1 MKIIS
6 ALAAAASLIAVISG
20 CCQSPY
26 FAYPRLDQPH
36 GTVQY
41 QRQLYS
47 KFDPFPDPNIGP
59 GIPDF
64 RPADYQDPA
73 RDKSSLHVPYNYS
86 NYNSRS
92 YINCYPNNSS
102 NCCPNNCYP
111 SNCYP
116 SNCCQ

>member
-1 MKIIS
+1 MKSYLIV
-6 ALAAAASLIAVISG
+6 AVLLLAAAVSG

-73 RDKSSLHVPYNYS
+73 RDKSSIRVP
-86 NYNSRS
+86 
-92 YINCYPNNSS
+92 CYPNS
-102 NCCPNNCYP
+102 Y
-111 SNCYP
+111 
-116 SNCCQ
+116 CQ

>member
-1 MKIIS
+1 MKLYT
-6 ALAAAASLIAVISG
+6 LAAVLLLTAAFSG
-20 CCQSPY
+20 CCHSPY

-73 RDKSSLHVPYNYS
+73 RDKSSLRVPYNYS
-86 NYNSRS
+86 NSYRS
-92 YINCYPNNSS
+92 NNF
-102 NCCPNNCYP
+102 NCYP
-111 SNCYP
+111 SNCSP
-116 SNCCQ
+116 SNCYPNSCCQ

>member
-1 MKIIS
+1 MKS
-6 ALAAAASLIAVISG
+6 YLLAAVLLLAAAVSG

-73 RDKSSLHVPYNYS
+73 RDKSSLRVPVNCPNGYP
-86 NYNSRS
+86 
-92 YINCYPNNSS
+92 NCYPNS
-102 NCCPNNCYP
+102 Y
-111 SNCYP
+111 
-116 SNCCQ
+116 CQ

>member
-1 MKIIS
+1 MKSYAII
-6 ALAAAASLIAVISG
+6 AALLLAAAISG

-73 RDKSSLHVPYNYS
+73 RDKSSLRVPGSYS
-86 NYNSRS
+86 NGYYSNGYYRNGYNCCPNS
-92 YINCYPNNSS
+92 YPNCYPNN
-102 NCCPNNCYP
+102 
-111 SNCYP
+111 
-116 SNCCQ
+116 CCQ

>member
-1 MKIIS
+1 MKS
-6 ALAAAASLIAVISG
+6 YTLAAVLLLTAAISG

-36 GTVQY
+36 GTVEY

-64 RPADYQDPA
+64 RPSDYQDPA
-73 RDKSSLHVPYNYS
+73 RDKSSLRVPYNYS
-86 NYNSRS
+86 NSYRSNSF
-92 YINCYPNNSS
+92 
-102 NCCPNNCYP
+102 NCYP

-116 SNCCQ
+116 NSCCQ

>member
-1 MKIIS
+1 MKNISVLAVAIAII
-6 ALAAAASLIAVISG
+6 AAFSG
-20 CCQSPY
+20 CCHSPY

-73 RDKSSLHVPYNYS
+73 RDKSSLHVPYNNS
-86 NYNSRS
+86 NGYSRS
-92 YINCYPNNSS
+92 YFNCYPSSRYNCYPN
-102 NCCPNNCYP
+102 CYP
-111 SNCYP
+111 NS
-116 SNCCQ
+116 CCQ

>member
-1 MKIIS
+1 MKKFIS
-6 ALAAAASLIAVISG
+6 LSAALLIAAVISG

-73 RDKSSLHVPYNYS
+73 RDKSSLRVPYNYS
-86 NYNSRS
+86 NGYSRGYSNGYPNSC
-92 YINCYPNNSS
+92 YPYCYPNN
-102 NCCPNNCYP
+102 
-111 SNCYP
+111 
-116 SNCCQ
+116 CCQ

>member
-1 MKIIS
+1 MKS
-6 ALAAAASLIAVISG
+6 YSLAVVLLLAAAASG
-20 CCQSPY
+20 CCHSPY

-73 RDKSSLHVPYNYS
+73 RDKSSIHVPSNYS
-86 NYNSRS
+86 NGY
-92 YINCYPNNSS
+92 YS
-102 NCCPNNCYP
+102 NGYP

-116 SNCCQ
+116 NNCCR

>member
-1 MKIIS
+1 MKAY
-6 ALAAAASLIAVISG
+6 ALAAVLLLAAAISG

-36 GTVQY
+36 GTVEY

-73 RDKSSLHVPYNYS
+73 HDKSSLRVPVNSS
-86 NYNSRS
+86 NYNRNGYPSS
-92 YINCYPNNSS
+92 YNCYPT
-102 NCCPNNCYP
+102 NCCPNSY
-111 SNCYP
+111 
-116 SNCCQ
+116 CQ

>member
-1 MKIIS
+1 MKS
-6 ALAAAASLIAVISG
+6 HFLAVALLLAAAISG

-36 GTVQY
+36 GTVEY
-41 QRQLYS
+41 QRRLYS

-73 RDKSSLHVPYNYS
+73 RDKSSLRVPANYS
-86 NYNSRS
+86 NS
-92 YINCYPNNSS
+92 YPGNCY
-102 NCCPNNCYP
+102 NCYP

-116 SNCCQ
+116 NNCCQ

>member
-1 MKIIS
+1 MKS
-6 ALAAAASLIAVISG
+6 YAFAAVLLLAAAVSG

-36 GTVQY
+36 GTVEY

-73 RDKSSLHVPYNYS
+73 RDKSSLRVPGSYS
-86 NYNSRS
+86 NSHSGS
-92 YINCYPNNSS
+92 YSYPCYPGSYPNCYPNS
-102 NCCPNNCYP
+102 CYPNNC
-111 SNCYP
+111 
-116 SNCCQ
+116 CQ